1 MELFELLNTI
11 NAAHGPAGDEGAVAD
26 VIERLAAPYADE
38 IIRDTM
44 GNLIVRKKGDGPRLM
59 FSAHMDSIGLIA
71 THITKDGFI
80 RCGRLGGVDPK
91 EIAFTSVRFKNGVRG
106 VFAKEEKAE
115 FGKLKL
121 DECYIDIGAKDEDE
135 AKKLVRIGDTAVY
148 DAPAYCSGNKVV
160 SPYMDNRIS
169 CAVLLKAL
177 SKLDT
182 CANDCYFVF
191 SVQEEVGL
199 RGAKTAAYG
208 IDPAYGI
215 AVDVTDVDDVPGSE
229 CSGTAKLGKGAAI
242 KVMDSSVICHPEMV
256 MLLERVAAD
265 NAIPMQRDVLRAG
278 GTDAGVMLV
287 NRAGVVT
294 GGISVPCRYIHTP
307 CEMVDLNDVSAC
319 VNLVTAVANAD
330 LKPV

>member
-1 MELFELLNTI
+1 MELFELLTTI
-11 NAAHGPAGDEGAVAD
+11 NAAHGPSGDEGAVAE
-26 VIERLAAPYADE
+26 VIEKLAVPHADE
-38 IIRDTM
+38 ITRDTM
-44 GNLIVRKKGDGPRLM
+44 GNLIVRKKGSGPRLM

-71 THITKDGFI
+71 THITKEGFI

-91 EIAFTSVRFKNGVRG
+91 EAAFTTVRFKNGVRG
-106 VFAKEEKAE
+106 VLAKEEKAD

-135 AKKLVRIGDTAVY
+135 AKKLVQMGDTAVY
-148 DAPAYCSGNKVV
+148 DAPAYCNDSKAV

-177 SKLDT
+177 SELDT

-215 AVDVTDVDDVPGSE
+215 AVDVTGVDDVPGSE
-229 CSGTAKLGKGAAI
+229 CSGTAKLGKGTAI

-256 MLLERVAAD
+256 DLLEQVARQH
-265 NAIPMQRDVLRAG
+265 AIPMQRDVLRAG

-287 NRAGVVT
+287 NRAGVIT

-307 CEMVDLNDVSAC
+307 CEMVDLNDAAAC
-319 VNLVTAVANAD
+319 VSLVAALAKTPLDPA
-330 LKPV
+330 

>member
-1 MELFELLNTI
+1 
-11 NAAHGPAGDEGAVAD
+11 
-26 VIERLAAPYADE
+26 
-38 IIRDTM
+38 
-44 GNLIVRKKGDGPRLM
+44 
-59 FSAHMDSIGLIA
+59 
-71 THITKDGFI
+71 
-80 RCGRLGGVDPK
+80 
-91 EIAFTSVRFKNGVRG
+91 
-106 VFAKEEKAE
+106 
-115 FGKLKL
+115 
-121 DECYIDIGAKDEDE
+121 
-135 AKKLVRIGDTAVY
+135 
-148 DAPAYCSGNKVV
+148 
-160 SPYMDNRIS
+160 MDNRIS

-177 SKLDT
+177 SELDS

-256 MLLERVAAD
+256 ALLEQAAAA
-265 NAIPMQRDVLRAG
+265 NAIPSQRDVLRAG

-287 NRAGVVT
+287 NRAGVIT

-307 CEMVDLNDVSAC
+307 CEMVNLGDAAAC
-319 VNLVTAVANAD
+319 VDLVKAVAKTE
-330 LKPV
+330 LKSV

>member
-1 MELFELLNTI
+1 MELFELLTTI

-26 VIERLAAPYADE
+26 VIEKLAAPYADE
-38 IIRDTM
+38 ITRDTM
-44 GNLIVRKKGDGPRLM
+44 GNLIVHKQGSGPKLM
-59 FSAHMDSIGLIA
+59 FSAHMDSIGLIV

-91 EIAFTSVRFKNGVRG
+91 EIAFTSVRFQNGVRG

-135 AKKLVRIGDTAVY
+135 AKTLVRVGDTAVY
-148 DAPAYCSGNKVV
+148 DAPAYCNGNKVV

-177 SKLDT
+177 SELDS
-182 CANDCYFVF
+182 CGNDCYFVF

-215 AVDVTDVDDVPGSE
+215 AVDVTGVDDVPGSE
-229 CSGTAKLGKGAAI
+229 CLGTAKLGKGAAI

-256 MLLERVAAD
+256 GLLEQVAD
-265 NAIPMQRDVLRAG
+265 RNNVPVQRDVLRAG

-287 NRAGVVT
+287 NRAGVIT

-307 CEMVDLNDVSAC
+307 CEMVELGDVRAC
-319 VNLVTAVANAD
+319 VDLVKAVAKAE
-330 LKPV
+330 LKTV

>member
-1 MELFELLNTI
+1 MELFELLNAV

-26 VIERLAAPYADE
+26 VIESLAKPYADE
-38 IIRDTM
+38 ITWDTM
-44 GNLIVRKKGDGPRLM
+44 GNLIVHKKGDGPKLM
-59 FSAHMDSIGLIA
+59 FAAHMDSIGLIA
-71 THITKDGFI
+71 THITKEGFV

-91 EIAFTSVRFKNGVRG
+91 EIAFTTVRFKNGVRG
-106 VFAKEEKAE
+106 VFAKEDKAE

-121 DECYIDIGAKDEDE
+121 DECYIDIGAKDEEE
-135 AKKLVRIGDTAVY
+135 AKKLVQVGDTAVY
-148 DAPAYCSGNKVV
+148 DAASYCNVDKAV

-169 CAVLLKAL
+169 CAVLLQAL
-177 SKLDT
+177 SRLAT

-208 IDPAYGI
+208 IDPDYAV
-215 AVDVTDVDDVPGSE
+215 AVDVTGVDDVPGSDY
-229 CSGTAKLGKGAAI
+229 SGTAKLGKGAAV
-242 KVMDSSVICHPEMV
+242 KVMDASVICHPEMV
-256 MLLERVAAD
+256 AKMEQVAAQRG
-265 NAIPMQRDVLRAG
+265 ILVQRDVLRAG

-287 NRAGVVT
+287 NRAGVIT

-307 CEMVDLNDVSAC
+307 CEMVDLKDAAAC
-319 VNLVTAVANAD
+319 VDLVVAMAETE